1 MGTVTMKFSV
11 EVETNSSLYPAP
23 GHDNQNLSGLNWDI
37 IVEVEQVEQLPQQ
50 EQQQLI
56 KEVEQQQHQEQQIE
70 QEIRETESV
79 SSMSKKTRTI
89 SSSGRSIQ
97 INGGPKKVETS
108 TSSAIAEERK
118 LSQLMNPRGRKVTR
132 MGDYLVFTERN
143 GILTSQNGVQQ
154 VKEERVKINAEDLA
168 RLVEMGF

>member
-37 IVEVEQVEQLPQQ
+37 IVEVEQVEQLPEQ

-56 KEVEQQQHQEQQIE
+56 KEVVKQVEQQQHQEQQIE

-97 INGGPKKVETS
+97 INGGP
-108 TSSAIAEERK
+108 
-118 LSQLMNPRGRKVTR
+118 
-132 MGDYLVFTERN
+132 
-143 GILTSQNGVQQ
+143 
-154 VKEERVKINAEDLA
+154 
-168 RLVEMGF
+168 

>member
-56 KEVEQQQHQEQQIE
+56 KEVVKQVEQQQHQEQQIE
-70 QEIRETESV
+70 QEIRQKVCHLCPRKPEKYPPQEGPFR
-79 SSMSKKTRTI
+79 SMEDPR
-89 SSSGRSIQ
+89 RWRHQ
-97 INGGPKKVETS
+97 HP
-108 TSSAIAEERK
+108 
-118 LSQLMNPRGRKVTR
+118 QLLQRRG
-132 MGDYLVFTERN
+132 
-143 GILTSQNGVQQ
+143 S
-154 VKEERVKINAEDLA
+154 
-168 RLVEMGF
+168 

>member
-56 KEVEQQQHQEQQIE
+56 KEVVKQVEQQQHQEQQIE

-79 SSMSKKTRTI
+79 SSMSKKTRKI

-132 MGDYLVFTERN
+132 MGDYLVFTEN

-154 VKEERVKINAEDLA
+154 VKEER
-168 RLVEMGF
+168 